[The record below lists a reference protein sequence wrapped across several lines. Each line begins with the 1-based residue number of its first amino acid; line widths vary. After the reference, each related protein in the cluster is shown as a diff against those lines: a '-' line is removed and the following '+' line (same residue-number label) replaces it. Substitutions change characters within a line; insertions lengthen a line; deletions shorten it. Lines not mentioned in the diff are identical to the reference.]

1 MRGAKAWARSRIWPL
16 LVLVTLLLVSCPG
29 GNGGGY

>member
-1 MRGAKAWARSRIWPL
+1 MTRLLMRSRIWL
-16 LVLVTLLLVSCPG
+16 LIVVMTLLLVSCPG